1 MFYVGPEPSRVLSHR
16 LSKFGTVVGLN
27 AATLAEVI
35 AAEISDYTPA
45 EPVPMLGR
53 VVVRRTVESTARAP
67 QDRDIASLFLW
78 GAANHDFIWGSVAE
92 TNTWR
97 YVCYRDQLDQTLQLL
112 EDGARN
118 VVVRSDLGN
127 GKSIFLDSLDCLATS
142 YGYDV
147 FRIDG
152 LGEEFEGEVESV
164 ARAKKKTLLIVD
176 AYNNKRAALEIVT
189 RNRSEHLYLVCA
201 ARTIRHD
208 VAFRWL
214 HGVLRTSEVPE
225 IDLEVL
231 SKRECEWFREAL
243 DEYGLW
249 GRYASRSAA
258 TKERILTDKCKSR
271 ISSVLL
277 LVLESP
283 TIAERL
289 ADLVNA
295 LASKRKHLETITG
308 LLMLSVLDFHPSF
321 DMLTDLMG
329 TEVLNQ
335 AEFQRSEGV
344 RQLLDFR
351 YETVKVRSNV
361 VGAHLLKN
369 AIDSSVSLIVLQRL
383 ASRAEELS
391 NKMMFRLLFAELM
404 RAANVGRVLPDSPGV
419 VLSYY
424 EAVCKLQRA
433 RRNPN
438 FWMQYAI
445 SNIAMK
451 RYSQARLKLE
461 TAYSLAGED
470 YDTFMLDTTH
480 ARWLLEEACETP
492 KHTREAAMSVFRK
505 ARNFLHPLLATR
517 EERFNPFR
525 VAGKYRAFFDQ
536 HRACLNGADRT
547 EIGNAAKFV
556 LQRVEAL
563 PAERRDQRYIRECSR
578 ELTRLAETCE
588 VPGV

>member
-1 MFYVGPEPSRVLSHR
+1 
-16 LSKFGTVVGLN
+16 
-27 AATLAEVI
+27 
-35 AAEISDYTPA
+35 
-45 EPVPMLGR
+45 
-53 VVVRRTVESTARAP
+53 
-67 QDRDIASLFLW
+67 
-78 GAANHDFIWGSVAE
+78 
-92 TNTWR
+92 
-97 YVCYRDQLDQTLQLL
+97 
-112 EDGARN
+112 
-118 VVVRSDLGN
+118 
-127 GKSIFLDSLDCLATS
+127 
-142 YGYDV
+142 
-147 FRIDG
+147 
-152 LGEEFEGEVESV
+152 
-164 ARAKKKTLLIVD
+164 
-176 AYNNKRAALEIVT
+176 
-189 RNRSEHLYLVCA
+189 
-201 ARTIRHD
+201 
-208 VAFRWL
+208 
-214 HGVLRTSEVPE
+214 
-225 IDLEVL
+225 
-231 SKRECEWFREAL
+231 
-243 DEYGLW
+243 
-249 GRYASRSAA
+249 
-258 TKERILTDKCKSR
+258 
-271 ISSVLL
+271 
-277 LVLESP
+277 
-283 TIAERL
+283 
-289 ADLVNA
+289 
-295 LASKRKHLETITG
+295 
-308 LLMLSVLDFHPSF
+308 
-321 DMLTDLMG
+321 MLTDLMG

-369 AIDSSVSLIVLQRL
+369 AIDSSVSLIVLKRL

-438 FWMQYAI
+438 FWLQYAI

-461 TAYSLAGED
+461 TAYSLAGGD